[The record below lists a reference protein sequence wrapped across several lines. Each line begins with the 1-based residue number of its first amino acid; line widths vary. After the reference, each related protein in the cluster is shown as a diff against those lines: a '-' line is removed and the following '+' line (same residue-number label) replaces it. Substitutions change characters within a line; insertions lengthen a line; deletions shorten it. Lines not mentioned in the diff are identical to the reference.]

1 MKAILVKM
9 QCVTNLHVGNGDVNY
24 NIIDNEVERDP
35 ITGYPTINSSG
46 VKGALRQYFAQEK
59 NANVNRWFG
68 DEKEKTEG
76 QLKILAADLM
86 AMPMRAS
93 RGPKAYYLVSPKSSV
108 ERYAQLKSDFAVK
121 EDFSG
126 KKYIEDSEK
135 VEVEGLPVD
144 AHEVVAGDTV
154 YVMEDNSFGMVDL
167 PVMARNCLENGIS
180 KNLWYEEIVPHQS
193 VFVFPVVVRDDEV
206 SSLKEFKQAV
216 EGKIIQFGGN
226 ASIGYGLCRLTTVGE
241 V

>member
-35 ITGYPTINSSG
+35 ITGNPTINSSG
-46 VKGALRQYFAQEK
+46 VKGALRQYFTQ
-59 NANVNRWFG
+59 NGSSNVDKWFG

-108 ERYAQLKSDFAVK
+108 ERYAQL
-121 EDFSG
+121 G
-126 KKYIEDSEK
+126 YISRLRLMLEE
-135 VEVEGLPVD
+135 EGLAAPAVP
-144 AHEVVAGDTV
+144 T
-154 YVMEDNSFGMVDL
+154 DL
-167 PVMARNCLENGIS
+167 A
-180 KNLWYEEIVPHQS
+180 IVPHAPSLLMWQGSTGTVVIQGHVPDVVTPALHLYAAILGGSQS
-193 VFVFPVVVRDDEV
+193 VGV
-206 SSLKEFKQAV
+206 L
-216 EGKIIQFGGN
+216 N
-226 ASIGYGLCRLTTVGE
+226 AIAPFEATYVLRLRLTRSEEFEPTKTTTPRCPVPGLGSCRMKNLFDAI
-241 V
+241 